1 MPLKLA
7 AKKDLRKNIKRHVRN
22 LSIRKNIKTVIKEF
36 KKIIETGDEQ
46 AKKEALRK
54 IYVSLDKAAA
64 KKVIHPNK
72 AARKKS
78 RMAAL
83 MNKKPVPAKKV

>member
-7 AKKDLRKNIKRHVRN
+7 AKKDLRKNIKRHAKN
-22 LSIRKNIKTVIKEF
+22 LGIRKNIKTALKEF
-36 KKIIETGDEQ
+36 KKIVETGDEK

-54 IYVSLDKAAA
+54 IYVTLDKAAA
-64 KKVIHPNK
+64 KKIIHPNK

-83 MNKKPVPAKKV
+83 LNKKPAAKV